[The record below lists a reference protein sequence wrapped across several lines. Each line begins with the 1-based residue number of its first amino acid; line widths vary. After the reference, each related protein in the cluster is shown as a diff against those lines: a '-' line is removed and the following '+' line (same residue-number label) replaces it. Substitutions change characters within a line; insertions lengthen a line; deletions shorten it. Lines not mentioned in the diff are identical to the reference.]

1 MKNLVRQMF
10 TKEDLSAIA
19 SAVGE
24 AEKTTAGEIRVSIR
38 QKRKWREKKL
48 TIEEI
53 ARQEFHLLGMT
64 KTKDRTGILIFL
76 LLEDKKF
83 FILADDGI
91 HTNVED
97 GTWNKIANEMSDHFS
112 QKNFRLGIIHGVHS
126 VGMELSKFFPRKS
139 DDTNELPNDVHV
151 Q

>member
-1 MKNLVRQMF
+1 MKNLIRQMF

-19 SAVGE
+19 SAIGK

-38 QKRKWREKKL
+38 QKRKWREKNR
-48 TIEEI
+48 TIEEM
-53 ARQEFHLLGMT
+53 ARQEFRLLGMT
-64 KTKDRTGILIFL
+64 KTKDHTGILIFL

-91 HTNVED
+91 HTKVED
-97 GTWNKIANEMSDHFS
+97 GTWDKVANEMSDHFS
-112 QKNFRLGIIHGVHS
+112 QKNFRLGIIHGIQS
-126 VGMELSKFFPRKS
+126 VGVELSKYFPRKS
-139 DDTNELPNDVHV
+139 DDINELPNDVHV

>member
-1 MKNLVRQMF
+1 MF
-10 TKEDLSAIA
+10 TKEDLAAIA
-19 SAVGE
+19 SAIGE

-38 QKRKWREKKL
+38 QKRKWREKKR

-53 ARQEFHLLGMT
+53 ARQEFHVLGMT

-91 HTNVED
+91 HTKVKD
-97 GTWNKIANEMSDHFS
+97 GSWDKIAGEMSDHFS
-112 QKNFRLGIIHGVHS
+112 QKNFRLGILHGVKS
-126 VGMELSKFFPRKS
+126 VGAELAKYFPRKY
-139 DDTNELPNDVHV
+139 DDTNELPNDVRV
-151 Q
+151 R

>member
-1 MKNLVRQMF
+1 MKNLVKQIF
-10 TKEDLSAIA
+10 TKEDLTAIA
-19 SAVGE
+19 SAIGK

-38 QKRKWREKKL
+38 QKRRWTEKKR

-53 ARQEFHLLGMT
+53 ARKEFHLLGMT
-64 KTKDRTGILIFL
+64 KTKNRTGILIFL

-91 HTNVED
+91 HAKVKE
-97 GTWNKIANEMSDHFS
+97 GTWEKIATEMSNHFS
-112 QKNFRLGIIHGVHS
+112 QKNFPMGIIHGVAS
-126 VGMELSKFFPRKS
+126 VGEELSRFFPKKT
-139 DDTNELPNDVHV
+139 DDTDELPNDVRV